1 MAAENATAPVAE
13 QRAQAV
19 AGLIA
24 RVRAIEAQDGVTR
37 AALEKIKAELIALAS
52 RTDLF
57 PPQHFANQP
66 GRAGTI
72 YHLAED
78 PDGRFALYGSAGVPG
93 KAQPPHN
100 HTTWASIAG
109 VYGDEHNVF
118 YERTDRGEAPDEGR
132 LRKTHEITIRRGT
145 ACAMLPDD
153 FHTIEVT
160 SSTDSL
166 HLHLYGK
173 TLEDLPDRITFP
185 SSTGGRIAR
194 FMARPEIWCPR
205 ITAPELRALIAAGG
219 ELAILDVREEGVHA
233 RGHLFLASSLPLSQ
247 LEPRVAHLVPRKGAR
262 VVLVDDDESL
272 AQRAARVLRALGY
285 RDLHVLAGGNAGWK
299 AAGYELYSGVHVP
312 SKAFGEHVEHR
323 DGTPRIA
330 AAELKA
336 LQDSGADLV
345 VLDSRPMDEYRVMNI
360 PGALDCP
367 GAELAWR
374 ARQAAPDPSTLVVVN
389 CAGRTRSIIGAQS
402 LIHAGIPNKVVALKN
417 GTMGW
422 HLAGLSLEHGSERSV
437 PTPSGAAQDGARAAA
452 ERVAQRFN
460 VKRISL
466 SELNAFQGE
475 KARTTY
481 LFDVRSPEE
490 YAAGH
495 VAGALCAPG
504 GQLVQATDSYAAVRG
519 ARIVLADDQGVRAVM
534 TASWL
539 LQMGWPEVYVLQD
552 AAFDARD
559 GAAPVVAP
567 PCATITAGEVKAAK
581 ATILDFATSL
591 QYRAGHIPGAAF
603 AIRSRLA
610 NHVAALG
617 EGPVV
622 CTSPDGL
629 LARYAAA
636 DLTALL
642 RREVRAL
649 EGGTA
654 AWQAAGFSLEAGET
668 RMLEPPEDVYYKP
681 YDHRAQIE
689 AAMQDYLQW
698 EVALLEQI
706 RRDPDCAFRDYQAA
720 SSTPSTSAGVGVG
733 PGLK

>member
-1 MAAENATAPVAE
+1 MTMTLQD

-19 AGLIA
+19 GELIG
-24 RVRAIEAQDGVTR
+24 RVRAIESREGVSR
-37 AALEKIKAELIALAS
+37 ASLEGIKAELIALAS
-52 RTDLF
+52 RSELF
-57 PPQHFANQP
+57 PPAHFANAP

-78 PDGRFALYGSAGVPG
+78 ADGRFALYGSAGVPG

-118 YERTDRGEAPDEGR
+118 YERTDRGEVPGEGR
-132 LRKTHEITIRRGT
+132 LRKLQELTIRRGN

-160 SSTDSL
+160 SKSESL

-185 SSTGGRIAR
+185 SSAGGRIAR
-194 FMARPEIWCPR
+194 FMAKPEIYCTR
-205 ITAPELRALIAAGG
+205 IAPQELRTLLAGVANPGG

-233 RGHLFLASSLPLSQ
+233 RGHLFLATSAPLSR
-247 LEPRVAHLVPRKGAR
+247 LELRIGRLVPRLTTR
-262 VVLVDDDESL
+262 IVLVDDDEQL
-272 AQRAARVLRALGY
+272 AQRAGRVLRRLGY

-299 AAGYELYSGVHVP
+299 AAGNLLYSGVHVP
-312 SKAFGEHVEHR
+312 SKAFGEYVEHH

-336 LQDSGADLV
+336 KLDAGEDLV
-345 VLDSRPMDEYRVMNI
+345 VLDSRPMSEYRVMNI

-367 GAELAWR
+367 GAELVYR
-374 ARQAAPDPSTLVVVN
+374 VRQAAPRPETLVVVN

-402 LIHAGIPNKVVALKN
+402 LINAGIPNKVVALKN

-422 HLAGLSLEHGSERSV
+422 HLAGLELERGQAR
-437 PTPSGAAQDGARAAA
+437 TAAAPAGDALEKARAAA
-452 ERVAQRFN
+452 VKVAKRFSIRFLDG
-460 VKRISL
+460 KDLESL
-466 SELNAFQGE
+466 KHEAG
-475 KARTTY
+475 RTLY
-481 LFDVRSPEE
+481 VFDVRSPEE

-495 VAGALCAPG
+495 LPGSISAPG
-504 GQLVQATDSYAAVRG
+504 GQLVQATDTFAAVQG
-519 ARIVLADDQGVRAVM
+519 ARIALMDDDGVRATM

-539 LQMGWPEVYVLQD
+539 LQMGWSEVYVTKLATPLEPGPQATAPAPACPTCSPRELQ
-552 AAFDARD
+552 AME
-559 GAAPVVAP
+559 GAMV
-567 PCATITAGEVKAAK
+567 
-581 ATILDFATSL
+581 LDFATSL
-591 QYRAGHIPGAAF
+591 EYRDGHIPGAAF

-610 NHVAALG
+610 NQAKALG
-617 EGPVV
+617 GDVV

-629 LARYAAA
+629 LARHAAI
-636 DLTALL
+636 DLAGLL
-642 RREVRAL
+642 GREVRAL
-649 EGGTA
+649 EGGTG
-654 AWQAAGFSLEAGET
+654 AWRAAGLPLEAGET

-681 YDHRAQIE
+681 YDHKAQIE

-698 EVALLEQI
+698 EVALLEQV
-706 RRDPDCAFRDYQAA
+706 RRDPDCRFREFPAR
-720 SSTPSTSAGVGVG
+720 
-733 PGLK
+733 

>member
-1 MAAENATAPVAE
+1 MAIAE

-19 AGLIA
+19 DKLIA
-24 RVRAIEAQDGVTR
+24 RVRAIEAREGATR
-37 AALEKIKAELIALAS
+37 ASLEKIKTELIALAAQS
-52 RTDLF
+52 ELF
-57 PPQHFANQP
+57 PPEHFANLP
-66 GRAGTI
+66 GRTGTI

-78 PDGRFALYGSAGVPG
+78 ADGRFALYGSAGTPG

-118 YERTDRGEAPDEGR
+118 YERVYRGETPGEGR
-132 LRKTHEITIRRGT
+132 LRRTRELTIQRGS

-160 SSTDSL
+160 GPGDSL

-173 TLEDLPDRITFP
+173 TLEDLPGRITFP
-185 SSTGGRIAR
+185 SSTGGKPAR
-194 FMARPEIWCPR
+194 FMAKPEIYSPR
-205 ITAPELRALIAAGG
+205 IAPRELRAMTAAIGRAA

-233 RGHLFLASSLPLSQ
+233 RGHLFLATSAPLSQ
-247 LEPRVAHLVPRKGAR
+247 LELRIGALVPRTGTR
-262 VVLVDDDESL
+262 VVLVDDDERL
-272 AQRAARVLRALGY
+272 AQRAARVLRRLGY
-285 RDLHVLAGGNAGWK
+285 RNIDVLAGGNAGWK
-299 AAGYELYSGVHVP
+299 AAGFDLYSGVHVP

-336 LQDSGADLV
+336 KLDAGEDLV
-345 VLDSRPMDEYRVMNI
+345 ILDSRPMNEYRVMNI

-367 GAELAWR
+367 GAELVYR
-374 ARQAAPDPSTLVVVN
+374 VRQAAPRPQTLVVVN

-402 LIHAGIPNKVVALKN
+402 LINAGIPNRVLALKN

-422 HLAGLSLEHGSERSV
+422 HLAGLQLEHGQTR
-437 PTPSGAAQDGARAAA
+437 AAPAPQDGALEKAKAAA
-452 ERVAQRFN
+452 AGVAKRFGVN
-460 VKRISL
+460 RISL
-466 SELNAFQGE
+466 SQLKAFQNDQA
-475 KARTTY
+475 KTTY

-495 VAGALCAPG
+495 LPGSLSAPG
-504 GQLVQATDSYAAVRG
+504 GQLVQATDAYCAVHG
-519 ARIVLADDQGVRAVM
+519 ARVALVDDHGVRATM

-539 LQMGWPEVYVLQD
+539 LQMGWAETYVVED
-552 AAFDARD
+552 ALSARLEK
-559 GAAPVVAP
+559 GSGGRPAAPSCPVLSP
-567 PCATITAGEVKAAK
+567 QELKAIEN
-581 ATILDFATSL
+581 TLILDFGTSL
-591 QYRAGHIPGAAF
+591 QYREGHLPGASF

-610 NHVAALG
+610 DQVQTFG
-617 EGPVV
+617 SKIIV

-629 LARYAAA
+629 LARHAAA
-636 DLTALL
+636 DLAALL
-642 RREVRAL
+642 GREVHAL

-654 AWQAAGFSLEAGET
+654 AWRAAGLPLESGET

-681 YDHRAQIE
+681 YDHKAQIE
-689 AAMQDYLQW
+689 AAMQDYLRW

-706 RRDPDCAFRDYQAA
+706 RRDPDCRFKDF
-720 SSTPSTSAGVGVG
+720 SAH
-733 PGLK
+733 

>member
-1 MAAENATAPVAE
+1 MAVVE
-13 QRAQAV
+13 QRTRAV
-19 AGLIA
+19 EELIQ
-24 RVRAIEAQDGVTR
+24 RVRAIEGRDGVTR
-37 AALEKIKAELIALAS
+37 ASLERIKAELIALAS
-52 RTDLF
+52 RTELF
-57 PPQHFANQP
+57 PAAHFANVP

-78 PDGRFALYGSAGVPG
+78 RDGRFALYGSAGVPG

-118 YERTDRGEAPDEGR
+118 YERSDHGEMPGEGR
-132 LRKTHEITIRRGT
+132 LRKTSELTIQRGS

-160 SSTDSL
+160 SREESL

-185 SSTGGRIAR
+185 SSAGGRIAR
-194 FMARPEIWCPR
+194 FMAKPEIYCTR
-205 ITAPELRALIAAGG
+205 ITPQELRGLSGAGG

-233 RGHLFLASSLPLSQ
+233 RGHLFLASSAPLSQ
-247 LEPRVAHLVPRKGAR
+247 LELRIARLVPRLATR
-262 VVLVDDDESL
+262 IVLVDDDEQL
-272 AQRAARVLRALGY
+272 AQRAARVLRRLGY
-285 RDLHVLAGGNAGWK
+285 RDLHALAGGVGGWK

-336 LQDSGADLV
+336 MLDAGKDLV
-345 VLDSRPMDEYRVMNI
+345 VLDSRPMSEYRVMNI

-367 GAELAWR
+367 GAELAYR
-374 ARQAAPDPSTLVVVN
+374 AYQAAPRPETLVVVN

-402 LIHAGIPNKVVALKN
+402 LINAGIPNKVVALKN

-422 HLAGLSLEHGSERSV
+422 HLAGLELEHGQTRAV
-437 PTPSGAAQDGARAAA
+437 AAPDGDALKQAKTAAGRVA
-452 ERVAQRFN
+452 ERFSIRFLS
-460 VKRISL
+460 VKEL
-466 SELNAFQGE
+466 EKMKSES
-475 KARTTY
+475 RTLY
-481 LFDVRSPEE
+481 VFDVRSPEE

-495 VAGALCAPG
+495 LAGSISAPG
-504 GQLVQATDSYAAVRG
+504 GQLVQATDTYAAARG
-519 ARIVLADDQGVRAVM
+519 ARIALLDDHGVRATL

-539 LQMGWPEVYVLQD
+539 LQMGWHEVYVVSGVNFD
-552 AAFDARD
+552 SREAPIAA
-559 GAAPVVAP
+559 VP
-567 PCATITAGEVKAAK
+567 PSCALLRIEELKKQNQTLV
-581 ATILDFATSL
+581 LDFATSL

-603 AIRSRLA
+603 AIRSRLP
-610 NHVAALG
+610 NHLQAFQ
-617 EGPVV
+617 GPVA
-622 CTSPDGL
+622 CTSADGL
-629 LARYAAA
+629 LARFAAA
-636 DLTALL
+636 DLSAMLK
-642 RREVRAL
+642 RDVPAL

-654 AWQAAGFSLEAGET
+654 AWHAAGLPMETGET

-681 YDHRAQIE
+681 YDHQSQVE

-706 RRDPDCAFRDYQAA
+706 RRDPDCRFRDFPQR
-720 SSTPSTSAGVGVG
+720 
-733 PGLK
+733 